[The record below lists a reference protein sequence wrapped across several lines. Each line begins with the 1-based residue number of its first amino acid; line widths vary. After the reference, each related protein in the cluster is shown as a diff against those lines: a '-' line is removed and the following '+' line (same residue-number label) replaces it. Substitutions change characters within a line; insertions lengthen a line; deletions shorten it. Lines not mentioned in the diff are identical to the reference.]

1 MSNDKTLSI
10 KVQTTRGTKE
20 FAFSKVTKV
29 SEVIAE
35 VLPAFGFAAGDR
47 FELVLATSPGEPLQ
61 PDRPL
66 VSYQVN
72 DGMVV
77 VLTAVGGGV

>member
-1 MSNDKTLSI
+1 MSNDKTLEI

-20 FAFSKVTKV
+20 FPFSKETKV
-29 SEVIAE
+29 SAVIAE
-35 VLPAFGFAAGDR
+35 VVTAFGFAAGDR

-66 VSYQVN
+66 VSYQIT
-72 DGMVV
+72 DGMVL
-77 VLTAVGGGV
+77 VLTAIGGGV